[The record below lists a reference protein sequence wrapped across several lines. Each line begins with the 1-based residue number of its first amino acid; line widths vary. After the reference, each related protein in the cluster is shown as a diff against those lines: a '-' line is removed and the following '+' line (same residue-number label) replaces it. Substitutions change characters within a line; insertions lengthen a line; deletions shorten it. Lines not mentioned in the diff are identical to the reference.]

1 MKKFEVS
8 ANMRKEMLADFK
20 ASTIQFFEKE
30 KIEFNPEYK
39 REKNDLSE
47 IIIKAKTI
55 EDGVGIELK
64 VRKEWLQKIDGEDNP
79 EKALEK
85 FKSFTRKWFD
95 ENSEKW
101 NDYYYMQEEE
111 EEEEEEDNDDSD
123 DDADDDDDKKE
134 ESLKEMLKKA
144 SVNVIDL
151 TEMPKEKRKEI
162 LKEIIKKIKNK

>member
-1 MKKFEVS
+1 MKKFEIS
-8 ANMRKEMLADFK
+8 ANMRKEMLADYK

-47 IIIKAKTI
+47 IIIEAKPI
-55 EDGVGIELK
+55 EGEVAVEIK

-79 EKALEK
+79 EKAYKK
-85 FKSFTRKWFD
+85 FKSFTSKWFD

-111 EEEEEEDNDDSD
+111 EEDND
-123 DDADDDDDKKE
+123 DDDDDKKE
-134 ESLKEMLKKA
+134 ESLKEMFKKVN
-144 SVNVIDL
+144 VNVIDL

>member
-1 MKKFEVS
+1 MKKFEIS
-8 ANMRKEMLADFK
+8 TNMRKEILADYK

-39 REKNDLSE
+39 REKNDLPE
-47 IIIKAKTI
+47 IIIEAKTI
-55 EDGVGIELK
+55 EDKVAVEIK
-64 VRKEWLQKIDGEDNP
+64 VRKEWLQKIDGENNP

-85 FKSFTRKWFD
+85 FKSFTSKWFD

-101 NDYYYMQEEE
+101 NDYYYMQEEK
-111 EEEEEEDNDDSD
+111 EEEEDNDDSD

-162 LKEIIKKIKNK
+162 LKKIIKKIKNK

>member
-1 MKKFEVS
+1 MK
-8 ANMRKEMLADFK
+8 KEMLADFK

-47 IIIKAKTI
+47 IIIEAKTI
-55 EDGVGIELK
+55 ESGVAIEIK

-79 EKALEK
+79 EKALKK

-101 NDYYYMQEEE
+101 NEYYYMQEEE
-111 EEEEEEDNDDSD
+111 EEEEDDDDDSNDND
-123 DDADDDDDKKE
+123 DDDDDKKE
-134 ESLKEMLKKA
+134 KSLKEMLKEA

>member
-39 REKNDLSE
+39 RGKKDLPE
-47 IIIKAKTI
+47 IIIEAQLV
-55 EDGVGIELK
+55 EDGEVAVEIK

-79 EKALEK
+79 EKALKK
-85 FKSFTRKWFD
+85 FKAFIKEWFD

-101 NDYYYMQEEE
+101 NEYYYMQEEE
-111 EEEEEEDNDDSD
+111 KEEKEEK
-123 DDADDDDDKKE
+123 DDDDDDDDDDEKE
-134 ESLKEMLKKA
+134 ESLKEMLEK
-144 SVNVIDL
+144 VNINVIDL
-151 TEMPKEKRKEI
+151 TEMPKQKRKEI
-162 LKEIIKKIKNK
+162 LKEIVKRIKNK

>member
-39 REKNDLSE
+39 RGKKDLSE
-47 IIIKAKTI
+47 IIIEAKSI
-55 EDGVGIELK
+55 EDGVAVEIK

-79 EKALEK
+79 EKAYKKLKE
-85 FKSFTRKWFD
+85 FTKEWFD

-101 NDYYYMQEEE
+101 NEYYNMQKD
-111 EEEEEEDNDDSD
+111 EEEEDNDDSD
-123 DDADDDDDKKE
+123 EDNDNDKKD
-134 ESLKEMLKKA
+134 ESLKEMLKET
-144 SVNVIDL
+144 SINVIDL

-162 LKEIIKKIKNK
+162 LKEIVKRIKNK